1 MNLSKYNH
9 RNHYLALEKLYAIPL
24 IVFRMRQ
31 STSNSNHLNRNDP
44 PLSHQIALPNIRIW
58 NPEFSTTFHG
68 KLWPSFFENYKMTTQ
83 SGKDPLRRGTPP
95 HERRDHLTKSPDFS
109 ALSLTR
115 DRISQKI
122 KALKESRND
131 YEKKYGPITSRK
143 LPSSEISGENPPPKE
158 LEERSNYGW
167 GETTYPPTDSE
178 SVSQKLPNFEISG
191 QDLLQKELE
200 KRSKYSWRE
209 IKDPPTNTLEGE
221 ESVHWLDAL
230 RSENLP
236 RAEFWDR
243 LRKIDLQPDPS
254 YFEDLTQRKARLDA
268 EMQRRAERTAEIL
281 QKKEEL
287 AALRSRERPPRR
299 LTEKPPRRARR
310 AGDRNSSE
318 DEYQAR
324 EREKSRI
331 RREYDEPSQLLDWTS
346 LNVRD
351 VNEGELW
358 GSEDM
363 EDWILPHEESQDPVI
378 KAADAV
384 EPTKPSDSDKSKGYE
399 DAGDWWKPFQRP
411 PRELVA
417 TTVKD
422 PVRVKSS
429 TKSEKR
435 AEGLGAGGKHIQ
447 SFAGGRLP
455 FHNEPESPLDA
466 AERLGNQLDANEEY
480 KHKSRYKRPS
490 AVIFQEPLDANK
502 ENRHKHKSKGN
513 YKSLSVMDDQEPL
526 DSNKQ
531 DKIKKSTPMTD
542 KAVQNAPLPVS
553 SAARNNLNPRSL
565 GWVEILILIVIGISL
580 GGMALKIT
588 GATSDKK
595 DITGS
600 LKWGLGK
607 TLE

>member
-1 MNLSKYNH
+1 
-9 RNHYLALEKLYAIPL
+9 
-24 IVFRMRQ
+24 
-31 STSNSNHLNRNDP
+31 
-44 PLSHQIALPNIRIW
+44 
-58 NPEFSTTFHG
+58 
-68 KLWPSFFENYKMTTQ
+68 MTTQ
-83 SGKDPLRRGTPP
+83 SGKEPLRRGTPP

-109 ALSLTR
+109 ALSSTR

-167 GETTYPPTDSE
+167 GENKDLPTDSESVSQKVPNSEITGQDLLQKELKERSSYGWGETTYPPTDSE
-178 SVSQKLPNFEISG
+178 SVSQKLPNSETTG

-200 KRSKYSWRE
+200 ERSNYGWGETTYPPTDSEFVSQKLPNSEISGQDPLQKELRKRSKYSWRE

-230 RSENLP
+230 RAENLP

-254 YFEDLTQRKARLDA
+254 YFEDLTQRKAGLDA

-331 RREYDEPSQLLDWTS
+331 RRKYDEPSQLLDWTS

-363 EDWILPHEESQDPVI
+363 EGWGKPPLEESQDPVI

-384 EPTKPSDSDKSKGYE
+384 EPTKASDSDRSKGYE

-411 PRELVA
+411 PREPVA

-466 AERLGNQLDANEEY
+466 AERLRNQLDANEEY

-490 AVIFQEPLDANK
+490 AVIF
-502 ENRHKHKSKGN
+502 
-513 YKSLSVMDDQEPL
+513 QEPL

-607 TLE
+607 ALE